1 VSAGRLHPE
10 IARELIRCKGD
21 FAHFCTT
28 YLRIVDKS
36 GVLIPLIP
44 HDAQHEILDLLDGN
58 LWSFVLKARRIGCT
72 TIVSAWIFWRCL
84 FGPHLKAAVLA
95 HLSESA
101 EGIFETYHTF
111 YAELPEWMRV
121 LFPTKKS
128 NVRAIEFSHGGRIRV
143 ASARTEKLR
152 GGGYQIVHA
161 DEVAMYSD
169 VQRMMRSAFSA
180 ADGGASII
188 MSTTANGVN
197 EAYHFWH
204 ATGSFSQSRYF
215 KKHFVSWLADATAR
229 TSKDSPEYVEPFTDP
244 GLMLWESE
252 LRARCPGITAEQL
265 AYARVQ
271 FIKLGGSPDNF
282 DQEFPTEAALAF
294 ILSGKPYFS
303 KRFDEAL
310 GHEPVEGLIVQ
321 DDPIDYRTYAMGVD
335 TAGGVPGGDYS
346 ACYVVDVSDRDR
358 PVEVASLYIRM
369 NVEPFADAALDLA
382 RKYNAYVA
390 IERTGIGLAVVQR
403 FKHSGYPYLF
413 RTTVPGKVGQES
425 TERIGWD
432 ASERSRPAM
441 LSALQSAI
449 NLGRLEPIDPRLKN
463 EINTFVWDKTGR
475 PDHQGGAHSD
485 MIVAAGLA
493 LIAASQS
500 EEVHAEDMR
509 MAHRP
514 INAPERI
521 KWEMA
526 TGRLYD
532 PSDAYADDRPRSL
545 DEGVTLDVLL
555 SP

>member
-1 VSAGRLHPE
+1 MSGGRIHPE
-10 IARELIRCKGD
+10 IARELVRCKGD

-36 GVLIPLIP
+36 GNLVPLLP
-44 HDAQHEILDLLDGN
+44 HDAQREILDLLEGN
-58 LWSFVLKARRIGCT
+58 LWTFVLKARRIGCT
-72 TIVSAWIFWRCL
+72 TIVSAWIFWRVL

-111 YAELPEWMRV
+111 YAELPEWMRS

-169 VQRMMRSAFSA
+169 VQRMMRSSFSA
-180 ADGGASII
+180 ADGGAHII

-204 ATGSFSQSRYF
+204 ASGSFSQSRYF
-215 KKHFVSWLADATAR
+215 KKHFVSWLADSTAR
-229 TSKDSPEYVEPFTDP
+229 TSKSSPEYVEPFTDP
-244 GLMLWESE
+244 GLALWESE
-252 LRARCPGITAEQL
+252 LRDRCPGITDEQL

-282 DQEFPTEAALAF
+282 DQEFPTEASLAF
-294 ILSGKPYFS
+294 ILSGKPFFS
-303 KRFDEAL
+303 RRYDEAL
-310 GHEPVEGLIVQ
+310 GHEPVEGLVIT
-321 DDPIDYRTYAMGVD
+321 DDPKPYRTYAMGVD
-335 TAGGVPGGDYS
+335 TAGGVPGGDFS
-346 ACYVVDVSDRDR
+346 ACYVVDVSD
-358 PVEVASLYIRM
+358 PVSPIEVASLYIRM
-369 NVEPFADAALDLA
+369 NVEPFADAALELA
-382 RKYNAYVA
+382 DRYKAYVA

-403 FKHSGYPYLF
+403 FKHSGYPYLY
-413 RTTVPGKVGQES
+413 RTTVQGKVGQEAQ
-425 TERIGWD
+425 ERLGWD

-441 LSALQSAI
+441 LSSLQSAI

-493 LIAASQS
+493 LVAAEQS
-500 EEVHAEDMR
+500 AEVHQIDMR
-509 MAHRP
+509 MGHRP
-514 INAPERI
+514 VNALERI

-526 TGRLYD
+526 TGQLFD
-532 PSDAYADDRPRSL
+532 PSLAFADDPDRHS
-545 DEGVTLDVLL
+545 DGGATMSAIL
-555 SP
+555 SS